1 MITALVIG
9 GFCAALL
16 APWVVRLSPRL
27 AGWVLML
34 LPLGAFVAF
43 ARTLPSVTSGAS
55 LTERLAWAPQV
66 DLWLSFRLDGL
77 ALLFALL
84 ITGIGAL
91 VTLYA
96 AHYLAGHGQLG
107 RFYGYLFLFMSAML
121 GVVVA
126 DNLLAMFICW
136 ELTSLSSYAL
146 VGFNHERPEARR
158 SALQALLVT
167 VAGGQALLVGLLLLA
182 GMGGSFELSVLVGQG
197 ESLRAHPLYLP
208 VLLLVLAGAFTK
220 SAQVPFHPWLPG
232 AMEAPTPVSAYL
244 HSATMVKAGIYLL
257 MRLHPALGG
266 TASWGL
272 LLTLV
277 GGATMLWGAARAL
290 AEVDLKRLLAY
301 ATLSVLGLL
310 VMLLGV
316 GTPAALHAALA
327 YLLAHALYKGALFLV
342 AGVVDHETGTRDV
355 GHLSGLRRAMP
366 LTATAAALAAL
377 GMAGVLPVFGFI
389 GKELVY
395 ESVLHAS
402 RSATLVTAASV
413 LAFVLLVAVAGMVGA
428 RPFLGVPGITPKA
441 AHEAPPGLW
450 GQPLLLAVLGLVF
463 GFAPGLL
470 SPLLTSAGEALQPG
484 LGPLKLSLWHGFNP
498 ALGLSALSLAA
509 GAAVFV
515 GRERLRGVAG
525 ALSPPVVRA
534 AWNFDR
540 FLAGLNVVALWQTRV
555 LQSGDHSRYILLVLV
570 STFGLLGYTLGVRG
584 DAFSPPPSTG
594 RVDVA
599 DAGVALLT
607 VLAAGAATR
616 SRSRLAAVA
625 ALGVVGF
632 GVALLFLFFGAPDLA
647 LTQAIVE
654 ALTVVVFLL
663 ALLHLPRYTRFSSTA
678 VRLRDVVLSVGVG
691 GTMGLL
697 ALIAA
702 NPPPHPTIST
712 FFLEQSVPQA
722 HGHNVVNVI
731 LTDFRALDTLGEIT
745 VLAVAGLG
753 VHALLKLLPSRRTP
767 P

>member
-1 MITALVIG
+1 MLTALVLG
-9 GFCAALL
+9 GFGAALL
-16 APWVVRLSPRL
+16 APWVVRFAPRR
-27 AGWVLML
+27 AGWLLML

-43 ARTLPSVTSGAS
+43 ARTLPAVTAGSPR
-55 LTERLAWAPQV
+55 TERLAWTPQL

-96 AHYLAGHGQLG
+96 AHYLAGHPQLG
-107 RFYGYLFLFMSAML
+107 RFYAYLFLFMSAML

-126 DNLLAMFICW
+126 DNVLAMFICW

-146 VGFNHERPEARR
+146 VGFEHERPQARR

-167 VAGGQALLVGLLLLA
+167 VAGGQALMAGLLMLA
-182 GMGGSFELSVLVGQG
+182 SMGGSFELSGLVGQG
-197 ESLRAHPLYLP
+197 EALRAHPLYLP
-208 VLLLVLAGAFTK
+208 ALLLVLAGAFTK

-244 HSATMVKAGIYLL
+244 HSATMVKAGVYLL
-257 MRLHPALGG
+257 MRLHPALGD
-266 TASWGL
+266 TVPWAL
-272 LLTLV
+272 LLTGV

-301 ATLSVLGLL
+301 ATLSVLGVL

-316 GTPAALHAALA
+316 GTPAALHAALV
-327 YLLAHALYKGALFLV
+327 YLLAHALYKGALFLL

-355 GHLSGLRRAMP
+355 TRLSGLGRAMP
-366 LTATAAALAAL
+366 FTATAAGLAAL

-395 ESVLHAS
+395 ESVLHAP
-402 RSATLVTAASV
+402 RSAGLVTAASV
-413 LAFVLLVAVAGMVGA
+413 LAFVLLVAVALMVGV
-428 RPFLGVPGITPKA
+428 RPFLGGPGTPPRA
-441 AHEAPPGLW
+441 PHEAPPGLW
-450 GQPLLLAVLGLVF
+450 GQPLLLAVLGLVC
-463 GFAPGLL
+463 GLAPGLL
-470 SPLLTSAGEALQPG
+470 APLLSAAGEALRPG
-484 LGPLKLSLWHGFNP
+484 LGPLELSLWHGVNV
-498 ALGLSALSLAA
+498 ALGLSVLSLAV

-515 GRERLRGVAG
+515 GRERLLPVAG
-525 ALSPPVVRA
+525 ALSPPGLQA
-534 AWNFDR
+534 AWSFDR
-540 FLAGLNVVALWQTRV
+540 FLVGLNTVALWQTRL
-555 LQSGDHSRYILLVLV
+555 LQSGSHSRYLVLVLV
-570 STFGLLGYTLGVRG
+570 STFGLLGYTLAVRG
-584 DAFSPPPSTG
+584 DALLPPPTG
-594 RVDVA
+594 QVEVA
-599 DAGVALLT
+599 DVGVALLT
-607 VLAAGAATR
+607 VLAAGAVVRA
-616 SRSRLAAVA
+616 RSRLASVT

-663 ALLHLPRYTRFSSTA
+663 ALLHLPRYTELSSGA
-678 VRLRDVVLSVGVG
+678 VRLRDVALSLGVG
-691 GTMGLL
+691 GVMGLL
-697 ALIAA
+697 ALLAA

-712 FFLEQSVPQA
+712 YFLEQSVPLA

-753 VHALLKLLPSRRTP
+753 VHALLKLRPAGRPRP
-767 P
+767 

>member
-1 MITALVIG
+1 MLTVLVIG

-16 APWVVRLSPRL
+16 APWAVRLSPRL
-27 AGWVLML
+27 ASRGLMF
-34 LPLGAFVAF
+34 LPLGAFVAL
-43 ARTLPSVTSGAS
+43 ARTLPSVTSGNPLA
-55 LTERLAWAPQV
+55 ERWAWAPEV

-84 ITGIGAL
+84 ITGMGAL

-96 AHYLAGHGQLG
+96 ASYLSGHGRLG
-107 RFYGYLFLFMSAML
+107 GFYGQLFLFMSAML

-146 VGFNHERPEARR
+146 VGFHRERPEARR

-182 GMGGSFELSVLVGQG
+182 HMGGSFELSTLARQGQP
-197 ESLRAHPLYLP
+197 LRAHPLYLP
-208 VLLLVLAGAFTK
+208 ALMLVLAGAFTK
-220 SAQVPFHPWLPG
+220 SAQVPFHAWLPG

-266 TASWGL
+266 TAPWAL

-301 ATLSVLGLL
+301 ATLAVLGLL

-316 GTPAALHAALA
+316 GTPAALHAALV
-327 YLLAHALYKGALFLV
+327 YLLAHALYKAALFLV
-342 AGVVDHETGTRDV
+342 AGAVDHEAGTRDV
-355 GHLSGLRRAMP
+355 MRLGGLRRAMP
-366 LTATAAALAAL
+366 FTALAAGLAAL
-377 GMAGVLPVFGFI
+377 GMAGVLPAFGFI

-395 ESVLHAS
+395 EAVLHAP
-402 RSATLVTAASV
+402 RAAAPLTAAPV
-413 LAFVLLVAVAGMVGA
+413 VAFVLLVAVAVMVGV
-428 RPFLGVPGITPKA
+428 RPFLGRPEGVAKA
-441 AHEAPPGLW
+441 VHEAPAGMW
-450 GQPLLLAVLGLVF
+450 GPPLLLAVLGLLL

-470 SPLLTSAGEALQPG
+470 SPLLASAGAAVQPG
-484 LGPLKLSLWHGFNP
+484 LGPLELSLWHGINP

-509 GAAVFV
+509 GAAAFV
-515 GRERLRGVAG
+515 GRKRLRGVAG
-525 ALSPPVVRA
+525 ALCPPAVRA
-534 AWNFDR
+534 VWSFER
-540 FLAGLNVVALWQTRV
+540 FLQGLNAVALWQTHV
-555 LQSGDHSRYILLVLV
+555 LQSGDQGRYILWVLA
-570 STFGLLGYTLGVRG
+570 STFGLLGYTLAVRG
-584 DAFSPPPSTG
+584 GGFTPPLAMG
-594 RVDVA
+594 QVDVA
-599 DAGVALLT
+599 GAGVALLI
-607 VLAAGAATR
+607 VLAARAVTR
-616 SRSRLAAVA
+616 ACSRIAAVT

-654 ALTVVVFLL
+654 ALTVVVFVL
-663 ALLHLPRYTRFSSTA
+663 ALLHLPRYTRLSSTA
-678 VRLRDVVLSVGVG
+678 VRLRDGVLAVGVG

-697 ALIAA
+697 ALSAA
-702 NPPPHPTIST
+702 APPPHPFVSS
-712 FFLEQSVPQA
+712 FFLEHSVSQA

-745 VLAVAGLG
+745 VLVVAALG
-753 VHALLKLLPSRRTP
+753 VHALLKLLPARRMP
-767 P
+767 S